1 MGTVVNG
8 NIWSGACVAGKE
20 ITGLVKNGVV
30 FYKREIPT
38 PSVYKRRIMVG
49 DNLKGLQIFL
59 EQYPDDFYNDLWESD
74 GQGTTTI
81 IEYNDGNYN
90 AYVYNNATFNPPN
103 DFILNHGN
111 IDLEI
116 VTDWGTSIYSF
127 DLTTEPISVTV
138 NSPQQVESD
147 TDYIV
152 TTVKDTSSG
161 YRCLFIE
168 DPNIRPVQVGDII
181 TKNTKFYFNVPDDF
195 YLQEPPP
202 GVNGKD
208 VDVIVLNNDLHYF
221 VLRSRDDEIYT
232 AFYLDTM
239 RSEEGNMYEYN
250 RETSTLIKNISMIVG
265 PHRTYQNMHFEGTVT
280 SVATDSTIYP
290 YILVD
295 TTTLGA

>member
-49 DNLKGLQIFL
+49 DSLNSKILYITL
-59 EQYPDDFYNDLWESD
+59 PTDFVVQNNE
-74 GQGTTTI
+74 TI
-81 IEYNDGNYN
+81 IETDTYN
-90 AYVYNNATFNPPN
+90 AIAKTTNSADTGTPNVDLCYVSSEFTFVGLIGKTQYEIPS
-103 DFILNHGN
+103 DFGT
-111 IDLEI
+111 
-116 VTDWGTSIYSF
+116 VTSI
-127 DLTTEPISVTV
+127 I
-138 NSPQQVESD
+138 D
-147 TDYIV
+147 TD
-152 TTVKDTSSG
+152 DA
-161 YRCLFIE
+161 YRHLYIE
-168 DPNIRPVQVGDII
+168 DPNIRPIQVGDII

-208 VDVIVLNNDLHYF
+208 VDVIVLNNGLHQF
-221 VLRSRDDEIYT
+221 MLRSRDDEIYT
-232 AFYLDTM
+232 AFYLDTL
-239 RSEEGNMYEYN
+239 RAEEGNMYEYN
-250 RETSTLIKNISMIVG
+250 RETSTLVKNISMIVG
-265 PHRTYQNMHFEGTVT
+265 PHRIYQNMHFEGTVT

>member
-49 DNLKGLQIFL
+49 DNLKGLKIFL

-74 GQGTTTI
+74 GEGTTTI
-81 IEYNDGNYN
+81 IECNDGNYN
-90 AYVYNNATFNPPN
+90 AYVYNNTTFNPPN
-103 DFILNHGN
+103 ELILNYGN
-111 IDLEI
+111 IDLTEI
-116 VTDWGTSIYSF
+116 VTDWGNNIYSF

-168 DPNIRPVQVGDII
+168 DPNIRPVQVGD
-181 TKNTKFYFNVPDDF
+181 KVVSGTKFYGVVPDDYNANNINSIIRDANNNAVGYFSF
-195 YLQEPPP
+195 YE
-202 GVNGKD
+202 D
-208 VDVIVLNNDLHYF
+208 
-221 VLRSRDDEIYT
+221 T
-232 AFYLDTM
+232 AELWI
-239 RSEEGNMYEYN
+239 RAS
-250 RETSTLIKNISMIVG
+250 SAI
-265 PHRTYQNMHFEGTVT
+265 
-280 SVATDSTIYP
+280 ATDYMFQKNPMTSINNSRIISQTEYTVGSITNETNPNFAYL
-290 YILVD
+290 LVD
-295 TTTLGA
+295 TTTLGE